1 MSGEGERHAVVQAGH
16 IETGYRRAG
25 LGPTVVL
32 LATTRTAAADQLF
45 HALAGQF
52 RVIQPAWPGGLATE
66 NVAGWLRG
74 VIEGLGLDQPL
85 LVVDEGSAAGAHQLK
100 ATLPSLTGAV
110 VSIRADI
117 AELIQ
122 ALHAAEIMVDS

>member
-32 LATTRTAAADQLF
+32 LVTTRTAAADHIF

-110 VSIRADI
+110 VSIHADLN
-117 AELIQ
+117 ELIR
-122 ALHAAEIMVDS
+122 ALRAAEITVDS